1 MSGRRTIQTLEPV
14 VLRWARERAGYGPE
28 TLASQVG
35 VRPDRVLEWERSG
48 NISISQADRLA
59 RHTHTPFGFLYLR
72 QPPEDDLPIPDF
84 GLLGT
89 DSRPEVSRV
98 GDRVWL

>member
-1 MSGRRTIQTLEPV
+1 MNGRRTVQTLEPV

-28 TLASQVG
+28 TLASKVG

-59 RHTHTPFGFLYLR
+59 RHTHTPVGFLYLR

-84 GLLGT
+84 GLWGPT
-89 DSRPEVSRV
+89 GGRR
-98 GDRVWL
+98 